1 MFPSFDI
8 GNLTIPLYSV
18 MIAIGICVGAF
29 VAYITIYK
37 KENIS
42 KYTAIRLVMCATAS
56 GICLY
61 IGAWIFNSIFHSIEE
76 RRLVFG
82 GITWLGGVVVGF
94 PVMILLIHFFVPIA
108 KGRALYT
115 FSLIVPCI
123 VIGHG
128 FGRIGCFFA
137 GCCYGM
143 ETNSF
148 LGVTFPG
155 MDHKVLPTQL
165 FEASFE
171 FLLFAFMMLTR
182 KKLKG
187 HHLEVYFIAYGI
199 FRFIIEFFRGDSRG
213 STGFFLSPAQFLDI
227 LIIIAAV
234 FIILFYKQKVF
245 KKLYAKCVI
254 WASEARKTGSRKR
267 SVFEPGQTPQD
278 VIKEL
283 FAMKEN
289 GIITDEEYEK
299 KKEKLLNKI

>member
-1 MFPSFDI
+1 MFPSFHI
-8 GNLTIPLYSV
+8 GNIEIPLYSL
-18 MIAIGICVGAF
+18 MIFLGVWIGLI

-42 KYTAIRLVMCATAS
+42 KYTAIRLIMCGAVS
-56 GICLY
+56 GVCLY
-61 IGAWIFNSIFHSIEE
+61 IGAWVFNSIFHSIAEG
-76 RRLVFG
+76 RLVFG
-82 GITWLGGVVVGF
+82 GITWLGGVVVAF
-94 PVMILLIHFFVPIA
+94 PVMIVLIHFFVPVA

-123 VIGHG
+123 VIAHG

-143 ETNSF
+143 ETDSF

-155 MDHKVLPTQL
+155 MNHKVLPTQL
-165 FEASFE
+165 IEATFE
-171 FLLFAFMMLTR
+171 FLLFIFMMLTR

-187 HHLEVYFIAYGI
+187 HNLEVYFIVYGI

-227 LIIIAAV
+227 LIIIAAI

-254 WASEARKTGSRKR
+254 WAKEARETGSRKR
-267 SVFEPGQTPQD
+267 GIFEPSQTPQD
-278 VIKEL
+278 IIKEL

-289 GIITDEEYEK
+289 GIISNEEYEK
-299 KKEKLLNKI
+299 KKAKLLEKI